1 MAKRI
6 DRRQRWNEDVY
17 RLKEY
22 GIPIKKTGKNSWSV
36 DLRKNL
42 SKLFE
47 LDLRDPAVKRG
58 LNAIRNKQLES
69 MGAARRRLQKVLEK
83 ESLSE
88 RETKEIKGRIRDI
101 RQTEEMLKAN
111 RRSGK
116 QMVLDL
122 QDALQERV
130 KPVGISGI
138 RREAINRAYNI
149 FASGVFTDK
158 IDMKTFNQIREMA
171 ARFGFNVVDDLF
183 SAMDAL
189 RRAKYNRPSDQVVED
204 YFRELSGQVRDF
216 IREGKIPEADKESGE
231 ALIKLIDDLL
241 SAPFFQ

>member
-1 MAKRI
+1 M
-6 DRRQRWNEDVY
+6 
-17 RLKEY
+17 
-22 GIPIKKTGKNSWSV
+22 
-36 DLRKNL
+36 
-42 SKLFE
+42 
-47 LDLRDPAVKRG
+47 
-58 LNAIRNKQLES
+58 
-69 MGAARRRLQKVLEK
+69 
-83 ESLSE
+83 
-88 RETKEIKGRIRDI
+88 
-101 RQTEEMLKAN
+101 
-111 RRSGK
+111 
-116 QMVLDL
+116 
-122 QDALQERV
+122 

-158 IDMKTFNQIREMA
+158 IDMKTFNQIRELA

-216 IREGKIPEADKESGE
+216 VREGKIPEADKESGE